1 MRNDEITVLPISHIR
16 VINPRSRNKK
26 IFAELVENIATIGL
40 KRPITVTKAKRETN
54 DQPYNLLCGQGRLE
68 ACIALGEKSIP
79 CRIIDVD
86 NEGAYLISLVE
97 NIARR
102 KHSTVELLFGVKC
115 LAERGYNSQDIAR
128 KTGLNKS
135 YINGILLL
143 LHQGEERLINAV
155 EKGYLPMSAAIS
167 IARAEDQNIQ
177 QHLAELYAQKQ
188 LNQNS
193 LGKIRNLI
201 HRRKLAGKAAHSG
214 PYIKST
220 SYRQDTLLR
229 IYKDE
234 TERQKMMIKQA
245 EYSEQQF
252 NIILS
257 CLTRLFGNKYFC
269 LLLKSEGLDDLPKDL
284 SDHLARHQREN
295 KNA

>member
-1 MRNDEITVLPISHIR
+1 M
-16 VINPRSRNKK
+16 
-26 IFAELVENIATIGL
+26 
-40 KRPITVTKAKRETN
+40 
-54 DQPYNLLCGQGRLE
+54 
-68 ACIALGEKSIP
+68 
-79 CRIIDVD
+79 
-86 NEGAYLISLVE
+86 
-97 NIARR
+97 
-102 KHSTVELLFGVKC
+102 
-115 LAERGYNSQDIAR
+115 
-128 KTGLNKS
+128 
-135 YINGILLL
+135 
-143 LHQGEERLINAV
+143 
-155 EKGYLPMSAAIS
+155 IS
-167 IARAEDQNIQ
+167 IARAEDQNVQ